1 MLTNILNLL
10 GILPF
15 PILPIHCVWGEVW
28 QFESR
33 KKPLWLPGFGFQ
45 KPKSLRERHR
55 QSIQKS
61 QEGRGRLLSEEK
73 KVTFGWDQ
81 REKKGGRDVR
91 AERWVGSSAP
101 CRMRNTAPVT
111 SSYILSSQVCWFL
124 TSHNYIQLCTPN
136 HEHSSFPQLPHW
148 CYCS

>member
-10 GILPF
+10 GILPLSH
-15 PILPIHCVWGEVW
+15 PPNSLCMGRSMTIWK
-28 QFESR
+28 Q
-33 KKPLWLPGFGFQ
+33 KKTLWLPGFGFQ

-55 QSIQKS
+55 QSIQKN
-61 QEGRGRLLSEEK
+61 QEEGGGRLLSEEK

-91 AERWVGSSAP
+91 AERSVGSSVP
-101 CRMRNTAPVT
+101 CRMLNTAPVT

-124 TSHNYIQLCTPN
+124 ISHNYIQLRTTN
-136 HEHSSFPQLPHW
+136 HDHSSFLQLPHW
-148 CYCS
+148 C